1 MESTTEKMELSRPTL
16 VSGEACPTCGAL
28 VAPDQRYCVECG
40 ERQGAPRFTLP
51 AGGSTVTTTTT
62 TRARRRPTASAS
74 TTFVLGIATLLV
86 AMAVG
91 VLIGRSGSNGSNQA
105 NAPVRVV
112 TVGGSGTTATVAATA
127 TPGGGA
133 GATGGGGG
141 KTKKTSKT
149 ANAPKGPKIVKI
161 VKTPPPTVQLGQK
174 GSGPG
179 YKNGK
184 FTGDFFGP

>member
-1 MESTTEKMELSRPTL
+1 MDSTTEKMELARPTAL
-16 VSGEACPTCGAL
+16 CGEACPTCGAL
-28 VAPDQRYCVECG
+28 LAPDQRYCVQCG

-51 AGGSTVTTTTT
+51 ATGSTVTTTAA
-62 TRARRRPTASAS
+62 ARRRPSASAG
-74 TTFVLGIATLLV
+74 TTLVLGVATLLV

-91 VLIGRSGSNGSNQA
+91 VLIGRSGAGNATQA

-112 TVGGSGTTATVAATA
+112 TVGGGTAATVSATA
-127 TPGGGA
+127 TPSGSSSTASGGSKSKSG
-133 GATGGGGG
+133 
-141 KTKKTSKT
+141 KKTAKAST
-149 ANAPKGPKIVKI
+149 PKGPKIVRI